1 MTEIQHRDDEHA
13 ILIALFRYGVIA
25 ELAER
30 KPGDDGTVTD
40 LVTQIAEKT
49 HYLPGKG
56 AVRVRERTVY
66 AWLRRFKQGG
76 LSSLRPRHRKD
87 KGLRRVLT
95 DAVLQRA
102 IELRKENPERH
113 TSTLI
118 DILKR
123 EGTLDSKVKQPHRA
137 TLDRHL
143 SRRSAS
149 RRQMRTL
156 GNKRTIKMEFENF
169 GDLWVG
175 DYHHGPLVLSP
186 SGQAV
191 VAKLG
196 AFIDHTTRWPVAD
209 RYYLSEDLGTLRDTL
224 LRALL
229 KWGKFKK
236 AYVDNGSVYRAE
248 QLAYSLRCIDC
259 ELIHSRAYYSQGRGV
274 IERWWQVADAFESEV
289 RAIDGLLTI
298 HELNTRWEA
307 WKELRYCDAI
317 HSALG
322 KTPREAIALVVPQP
336 LSPEVARELFLCGED
351 RQVHKHDGCVSIL
364 GRRYLCE
371 SFLRGQTVKVRYD
384 VNDLTSVL
392 IFVDGKRVG
401 RALPQVPNTTP
412 EPHPEPVERARQ
424 SVDYLALLRA
434 DFDKRLLL
442 QAAPARYADIKA
454 DPGFNLDGFQAVVT
468 QLAGLKRGPSVER
481 ELGAFFE
488 TYAPLP
494 ETLVRIGT
502 EHAVRLHGRGR
513 HIQVYLHAIRTLLLA
528 HMKSPPNKEKP

>member
-1 MTEIQHRDDEHA
+1 MV
-13 ILIALFRYGVIA
+13 ALFRYGVIA

-30 KPGDDGTVTD
+30 KDGDEGTVTD

-49 HYLPGKG
+49 HYLPGTG
-56 AVRVRERTVY
+56 GVRVRERTVY
-66 AWLRRFKQGG
+66 AWLRRFKRGG
-76 LSSLRPRHRKD
+76 LPSLRPRHRKD
-87 KGLRRVLT
+87 KGQRRALT

-102 IELRKENPERH
+102 IALRKENPERH

-123 EGTLDSKVKQPHRA
+123 EGTLDVQTRPPHRA

-143 SRRSAS
+143 GRTGAS

-156 GNKRTIKMEFENF
+156 GTKRTIKMEFENF

-186 SGQAV
+186 SGQPV

-236 AYVDNGSVYRAE
+236 AYVDNGAVYRAE
-248 QLAYSLRCIDC
+248 QLAYSLKCIEC
-259 ELIHSRAYYSQGRGV
+259 HLIHSRPYYSQGRGV
-274 IERWWQVADAFESEV
+274 IERWWQIADAFESEV
-289 RAIDGLLTI
+289 RALDTLLTI

-307 WKELRYCDAI
+307 WRELRYCDAI

-322 KTPREAIALVVPQP
+322 KTPREAIALVVPKP

-351 RQVHKHDGCVSIL
+351 RQVHKNDGCVSIL

-371 SFLRGQTVKVRYD
+371 PFLRGQKVKVRYD
-384 VNDLTSVL
+384 PNDLSSVL
-392 IFVDGKRVG
+392 IIVDGKRMG
-401 RALPQVPNTTP
+401 RAMPQVPNTTP
-412 EPHPEPVERARQ
+412 EPHPEPAERARQ
-424 SVDYLALLRA
+424 SVDYLALMRA

-442 QAAPARYADIKA
+442 QAAPAAYANIAA
-454 DPGFNLDGFQAVVT
+454 DPAFNVDSFQTVVT
-468 QLAGLKRGPSVER
+468 QLAGLTLVKSVDQ
-481 ELGAFFE
+481 ELKAFFE

-494 ETLVRIGT
+494 EALVRIGT

-513 HIQVYLHAIRTLLLA
+513 HIRIYLHAIRTLLLA
-528 HMKSPPNKEKP
+528 HLKSPPTKDNT